1 MKIYKCTDLKAC
13 GLKHALHNYFI
24 KAKIAAKTAN
34 GKEIKDAFINT
45 SLIDPE
51 LFNEYILKYKRE
63 LFDVYLETEGIIDNV
78 ELFGMFQ
85 EILDL
90 DDYNFVKVSNIK
102 GYDNLVKI
110 YLTSNELLY
119 FLVEKRYLRNVKE
132 IMKNISERALKDYC
146 VHFDTIEYPLVD
158 ALSNAFRGNA
168 NIEEARQYLAEN
180 YNHSSYSDKE
190 LLEFGKICSLIRETN
205 KTYQNY
211 SDAKSNLSKEMY
223 NYFSV

>member
-13 GLKHALHNYFI
+13 GLKHDLHNYFI

-78 ELFGMFQ
+78 ELFGIFQ

-211 SDAKSNLSKEMY
+211 SDAKSNLSKEIY